1 MTDKCGER
9 DRLRVELQRA
19 IHHGQEL
26 ENAKRTASTNDGHL
40 AELNRETAKATEAI
54 ERFKAAFNVHT
65 ALHGCSTLRIGGRTR
80 TASASGE

>member
-1 MTDKCGER
+1 MTDSCGER
-9 DRLRVELQRA
+9 DRLRIELMRA
-19 IHHGQEL
+19 IHHRREL
-26 ENAKRTASTNDGHL
+26 ENTKHTAKAEVGYL

-54 ERFKAAFNVHT
+54 ERFKAAFNVHI